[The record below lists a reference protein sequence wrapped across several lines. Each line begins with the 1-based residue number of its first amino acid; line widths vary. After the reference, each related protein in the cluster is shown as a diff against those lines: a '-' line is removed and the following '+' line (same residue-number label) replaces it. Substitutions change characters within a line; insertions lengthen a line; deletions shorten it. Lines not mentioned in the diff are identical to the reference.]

1 MADNLK
7 HIVSVDTL
15 ADLKTIKG
23 TNNIVINIGKNTMGD
38 GLGALYFWDAANVEA
53 EDTIYNNIVKAT
65 GVTTGR
71 WKKVFQ
77 RMQNLPHGVLVINSG
92 KKEFFCSTTVNA
104 SSEATINLTMDNTV
118 NGTPIFTE
126 IWFDDSK
133 ATVNT
138 TTSNDAVTSFKKSLS
153 VNLKQLTHGFF
164 RGNSTLLN
172 LSIITTGLTVGGFRS
187 VPQGTP
193 VQFKI
198 EGI

>member
-23 TNNIVINIGKNTMGD
+23 TNNIVINIGKLAMGD
-38 GLGALYFWDAANVEA
+38 GLGALYFWDVNSLET
-53 EDTIYNNIVKAT
+53 EDTVYNNVVKAT
-65 GVTTGR
+65 NVTTGR

-77 RMQNLPHGVLVINSG
+77 RMQALPHGTLVINSG
-92 KKEFFCSTTVNA
+92 KKEFFCSATVNA
-104 SSEATINLTMDNTV
+104 SSEITINLTMDNTT

-126 IWFDDSK
+126 VWFDDSK

-153 VNLKQLTHGFF
+153 ANLKQLTHGFF
-164 RGNSTLLN
+164 RGNSTLLS
-172 LSIITTGLTVGGFRS
+172 LAIVTTGLTVGGFRS
-187 VPQGTP
+187 VPAGTV

>member
-7 HIVSVDTL
+7 HIVSVDVL
-15 ADLKTIKG
+15 ADLKTLQG
-23 TNNIVINIGKNTMGD
+23 TNNIVINTGKLVMGD
-38 GLGALYFWDAANVEA
+38 GGGALYFWDKNNVEP
-53 EDTIYNNIVKAT
+53 EDTVYNNIIQAT
-65 GVTTGR
+65 GITVGR

-77 RMQNLPHGVLVINSG
+77 KIQALPHGMLFINSG
-92 KKEFFCSTTVNA
+92 KKEFFCTTVVNA

-118 NGTPIFTE
+118 SGAPIFTQ
-126 IWFDDSK
+126 ILFDDSK

-164 RGNSTLLN
+164 RGNSTV
-172 LSIITTGLTVGGFRS
+172 LSLAIVTTGLTVGGFRS
-187 VPQGTP
+187 VPAGTV

>member
-1 MADNLK
+1 MAIHVISKTQLAELK
-7 HIVSVDTL
+7 ATPGSVENIIITL
-15 ADLKTIKG
+15 GQNAKG
-23 TNNIVINIGKNTMGD
+23 DSK
-38 GLGALYFWDAANVEA
+38 GALYYWDSLSTEA
-53 EDTIYNNIVKAT
+53 EDTVYYNVVQAT

-71 WKKVFQ
+71 WKKVFT
-77 RMQNLPHGVLVINSG
+77 RMQTLPHGTLVMNSG
-92 KKEFFCSTTVNA
+92 KREFFCTATVNA
-104 SSEATINLTMDNTV
+104 SSEITINLTMDNTT
-118 NGTPIFTE
+118 NGTAIFSE

-133 ATVNT
+133 AIVNT

-172 LSIITTGLTVGGFRS
+172 LSIVTTGLTVGGFRT
-187 VPQGTP
+187 VPAGTI